1 MRPDH
6 CGGARGCGAKPV
18 NDEVVCV
25 AVCVF
30 YVSASVCARTT
41 CNKFAEVAELDTSH
55 KELDTKVA
63 CMHKIH
69 AFDKHYDIHRI
80 CTLN

>member
-69 AFDKHYDIHRI
+69 AFDKH
-80 CTLN
+80 